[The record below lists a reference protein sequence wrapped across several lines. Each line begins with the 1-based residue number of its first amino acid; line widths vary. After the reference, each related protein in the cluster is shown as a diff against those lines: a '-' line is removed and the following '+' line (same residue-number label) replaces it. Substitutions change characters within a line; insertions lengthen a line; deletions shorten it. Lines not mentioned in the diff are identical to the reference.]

1 MDLTIVAS
9 EAKVNTRARVLADSI
24 NTNGARLTT
33 LEVAI
38 PRVVLAEFN
47 THRAFSRNSAS
58 SRAIPIS
65 RIMDRV
71 KTDPYIPRNFSLNTK
86 GMSAKEYITV
96 SDPRYSE
103 AVAWWLGQRDNAIN
117 GAITG
122 MEMGLHKQVV
132 NRLLE
137 PWMWQTIIVS
147 STDWENFFQL
157 RLAKD
162 DLENPL
168 ADIAIFDG
176 ALQMNLA
183 ISESVPSVLAWNE
196 WHLPLT
202 GFEGDGSL
210 TRTQLIKV
218 SIARCARVSYL
229 THDGTRDISA
239 DLTLFNRLK
248 ESRHMSP
255 FEHVAHP
262 AIGRFGNFEG
272 WEQARQLVERGS
284 M

>member
-1 MDLTIVAS
+1 MDLITATS
-9 EAKVNTRARVLADSI
+9 GEKVQTRARVLADSL
-24 NTNGARLTT
+24 NLNGVRLTT

-65 RIMDRV
+65 KIMDRV
-71 KTDPYIPRNFSLNTK
+71 KGDPYIPRNFSLNTK

-96 SDPRYSE
+96 SDPRYPE
-103 AVAWWLGQRDNAIN
+103 AVAWWLGQRDNAIA
-117 GAITG
+117 GALKG

-147 STDWENFFQL
+147 STDWDNFFQL

-162 DLENPL
+162 DLDNPL

-176 ALQMNLA
+176 ALQMNYA
-183 ISESVPSVLAWNE
+183 IAESVPSVLAWNE

-210 TRTQLIKV
+210 KKTDLIKV
-218 SIARCARVSYL
+218 SVARCARVSYL
-229 THDGTRDISA
+229 THDGTRDTGA
-239 DLTLFNRLK
+239 DITLFNRLK

-262 AIGRFGNFEG
+262 AVGRFGNFQG